1 MTQRFFWL
9 LGLCAGLSVTP
20 PPAAAE
26 TRCDPWFEPLKTAT
40 DPASE
45 SLFRR
50 QALLCLAVEEHKSAK
65 KEKILSYSLK
75 NDATDPALSAVYKTE
90 SKTGRKPS
98 DFSDRA
104 GMQTCLCGTKSKR
117 GGDTVSR
124 GGNGTKK
131 MELPKVYV
139 LYDDILV
146 DGLTSDQIGALTKA
160 ATETYD
166 RTLTEPYTSDE
177 AMRILTGGSNHTTNR
192 HTSLIRSTDLYS

>member
-104 GMQTCLCGTKSKR
+104 GMQTCVVEHTTPREYFVDDKIPAQFIPDLSALRKSF
-117 GGDTVSR
+117 
-124 GGNGTKK
+124 
-131 MELPKVYV
+131 
-139 LYDDILV
+139 I
-146 DGLTSDQIGALTKA
+146 DQHFGSV
-160 ATETYD
+160 
-166 RTLTEPYTSDE
+166 TLT
-177 AMRILTGGSNHTTNR
+177 
-192 HTSLIRSTDLYS
+192 